1 MIAALMAVAMSV
13 ATGTCNTYAG
23 TGSGSV
29 AGCIFT
35 GSTRI
40 GKRTAS
46 CATDSGS
53 GVTVSVSDTRSY
65 RIIKNNHIKSTKGG
79 SSSKTGHTYSSYQCD
94 SSKEYVSIYATH
106 MAIKNTNREKI
117 FTHASR

>member
-1 MIAALMAVAMSV
+1 MKNKKVKMIAALMAVAMSV
-13 ATGTCNTYAG
+13 TTGTCNTYAG

-29 AGCIFT
+29 AGCRFT

-53 GVTVSVSDTRSY
+53 GVTVSVAQDAV
-65 RIIKNNHIKSTKGG
+65 HIGL
-79 SSSKTGHTYSSYQCD
+79 
-94 SSKEYVSIYATH
+94 
-106 MAIKNTNREKI
+106 
-117 FTHASR
+117 